1 MRKEMFVIIFYLDDV
16 INMNEDDIINNPY
29 EKVLSNWVIDFMQ
42 NFSEWFENIDNINE
56 FPRFLELRPYDYM
69 FN

>member
-1 MRKEMFVIIFYLDDV
+1 MFVIIFYLDDV

-42 NFSEWFENIDNINE
+42 NFSEWFE
-56 FPRFLELRPYDYM
+56 YG
-69 FN
+69 